1 MEDTLLID
9 AAERFVNG
17 EMSAEEKIYFEDLR
31 KNNPELD
38 QAVVEQIFFLNQ
50 LDNFS
55 KKKNFKTLLTDVE
68 NKLNKENFLTRTTAV
83 PPSRIIQ
90 LWQRYKK
97 DIAVAASIAGL
108 VSLLIATA
116 VSTATTGE
124 KTNIKPL
131 VDKIDATAEKT
142 RKIENKLNEI
152 VKSGVVVVQNS
163 KPSFDSRFRATGF
176 MIDAANNYIVTNAH
190 VIKEASHHLIVE
202 NNNGEQFSASTV
214 YVDVLN
220 DMAIL
225 KITDTSFKRLPSLPY
240 SIRRSG
246 AKLGEA
252 IFMLG
257 YPKQEIVYGEG
268 YVSAKN
274 GYLMDTVFCQISTAA
289 NEGNSGSPV
298 ITKSGELIGIVTS
311 TETKA
316 TGVVYA
322 IKSANIYRAI
332 EEVKKIKENEKIKII
347 SSPSLKGLDR
357 PSQVDKMQDY
367 VFMIKGN

>member
-1 MEDTLLID
+1 MEDILLID
-9 AAERFVNG
+9 AAERFANG
-17 EMSAEEKIYFEDLR
+17 EMSAEEKIYFEELR

-50 LDNFS
+50 LDKYSNN
-55 KKKNFKTLLTDVE
+55 KNFKSLLTDVE
-68 NKLNKENFLTRTTAV
+68 NKLAKETFLTRNVAQA
-83 PPSRIIQ
+83 PSKIIQ
-90 LWQRYKK
+90 IWQRYKK

-116 VSTATTGE
+116 VSTVNTGE

-131 VDKIDATAEKT
+131 VDKINKEAEKT

-152 VKSGVVVVQNS
+152 VNSGVVGE
-163 KPSFDSRFRATGF
+163 KTRPHFDSRFRATGF
-176 MIDAANNYIVTNAH
+176 LIDANNNYIVTNAH

-202 NNNGEQFSASTV
+202 NNNGEQFYASTV
-214 YVDVLN
+214 YVDILN

-225 KITDTSFKRLPSLPY
+225 KITDSSFKRLPSLPY
-240 SIRRSG
+240 SIRKTG

-298 ITKSGELIGIVTS
+298 ITKNGELIGIVTS
-311 TETKA
+311 TETNA

-332 EEVKKIKENEKIKII
+332 DAVKKIKDNEKIKINAA
-347 SSPSLKGLDR
+347 PSLKGLDR
-357 PSQVDKMQDY
+357 PGQVDKMKDY
-367 VFMIKGN
+367 VFMIKGD

>member
-1 MEDTLLID
+1 MEDILLID

-50 LDNFS
+50 LDKHS
-55 KKKNFKTLLTDVE
+55 QKKNFKTLLTEVE
-68 NKLNKENFLTRTTAV
+68 NKLTKENFLTRNVAKA
-83 PPSRIIQ
+83 PSKIVQI
-90 LWQRYKK
+90 WQRYKK

-116 VSTATTGE
+116 VSTVNTGG

-131 VDKIDATAEKT
+131 VDKINKEAEKT

-152 VKSGVVVVQNS
+152 VNSGVVVE
-163 KPSFDSRFRATGF
+163 KTRPRFDSRFRATGF
-176 MIDAANNYIVTNAH
+176 LIDANNNYIVTNAH

-202 NNNGEQFSASTV
+202 NTNGEQFYASTV
-214 YVDVLN
+214 YVDIVN

-225 KITDTSFKRLPSLPY
+225 KITDSSFKRLPSLPY
-240 SIRRSG
+240 SIRKTG

-298 ITKSGELIGIVTS
+298 ITKNGELIGIVTS
-311 TETKA
+311 TETNA

-332 EEVKKIKENEKIKII
+332 EAVKKIKDNEKIKINAV
-347 SSPSLKGLDR
+347 PSLKGLDR
-357 PSQVDKMQDY
+357 PGQVDKMKDY
-367 VFMIKGN
+367 VFMIKGD